1 MTTQPHNI
9 VVCQGVPTERLAV
22 VCGQVNE
29 QRAVDAA
36 GRHQLD
42 EHRCLHIP
50 FLDMHLEPSIDTTS
64 HHITLHDTTTAQYK
78 IM

>member
-1 MTTQPHNI
+1 MLWS
-9 VVCQGVPTERLAV
+9 PTERLAV
-22 VCGQVNE
+22 VGGQVNE

-42 EHRCLHIP
+42 EHRGLHIP
-50 FLDMHLEPSIDTTS
+50 FLDMHLEPAIDATP
-64 HHITLHDTTTAQYK
+64 HHITLHHITSRTHDTAQYK